1 MTALFLLLALQQAP
15 LPQVGDTIW
24 LVRTIPAPV
33 GREARVAPWNPE
45 GAVEALGP
53 GMLVR
58 RGDSLDVRYPAVG
71 WLPGSHT
78 VEVPGPVLVSP
89 DGTTDSLPPATLTVT
104 IASVLPVL
112 PGDSLPPAQPEAAP
126 ILRPIQ
132 TAVPVLVLVLLAVL
146 LLIPVHLWW
155 RRRGRPI
162 TAPSTGEAPLPSAL
176 PLETWM
182 NAGEPRAVLAASAA
196 RLRAAASAHPSPEAA
211 ALLQQLDDAL
221 FGPGDV
227 SAVIPR
233 AEAAV
238 ALAMRL
244 EEAPPA

>member
-1 MTALFLLLALQQAP
+1 MSLLLLLALQQAP
-15 LPQVGDTIW
+15 LPQVGDTVW
-24 LVRTIPAPV
+24 LVRTIPAPI
-33 GREARVAPWNPE
+33 GRVARVAPWNPE

-58 RGDSLDVRYPAVG
+58 RGDSLEVRYPAVG

-104 IASVLPVL
+104 IASVLPTL

-132 TAVPVLVLVLLAVL
+132 TAVPVLVLLLLAVL
-146 LLIPVHLWW
+146 LLIPVHFWW
-155 RRRGRPI
+155 RKRGRPV
-162 TAPSTGEAPLPSAL
+162 TAPSTGEAQLPPSL

-182 NAGEPRAVLAASAA
+182 AAGEPRAVLAASAA
-196 RLRAAASAHPSPEAA
+196 RLRAASSAHPSPEAA
-211 ALLQQLDDAL
+211 ALLQVLDDAL

-227 SAVIPR
+227 SAVLPR

-238 ALAMRL
+238 TLAVRL
-244 EEAPPA
+244 EEDPPA

>member
-1 MTALFLLLALQQAP
+1 MTALVLLLALQQAP

-33 GREARVAPWNPE
+33 GREARVAPWSPE

-58 RGDSLDVRYPAVG
+58 RGDSLDLRYPAVG

-104 IASVLPVL
+104 IASVLPEL

-132 TAVPVLVLVLLAVL
+132 TAVPVLVLLLLAVL

-162 TAPSTGEAPLPSAL
+162 AAPSTGEAALPSPL

-182 NAGEPRAVLAASAA
+182 EAGEPRAVLAASAA
-196 RLRAAASAHPSPEAA
+196 RLRAAASAHPSPEAT

-238 ALAMRL
+238 ALAARL

>member
-1 MTALFLLLALQQAP
+1 MSLLLLLALQQAP

-33 GREARVAPWNPE
+33 GRVARVAPWNPE

-58 RGDSLDVRYPAVG
+58 RGDSLELRYPAVG

-104 IASVLPVL
+104 IASVLPTL
-112 PGDSLPPAQPEAAP
+112 PGDSLPAAQPEAAP

-132 TAVPVLVLVLLAVL
+132 TAVPVLVLLLLAVL
-146 LLIPVHLWW
+146 LLIPVHFWW
-155 RRRGRPI
+155 RKRGRPI
-162 TAPSTGEAPLPSAL
+162 PAPSTGEAPLPPTL
-176 PLETWM
+176 PLAHWM
-182 NAGEPRAVLAASAA
+182 AAGESRAVLAAAAA
-196 RLRAAASAHPSPEAA
+196 RLRAASSLHPAPEAE
-211 ALLQQLDDAL
+211 ALLQVLNDAL
-221 FGPGDV
+221 YGPGDV
-227 SAVIPR
+227 SAVLPR
-233 AEAAV
+233 AEEAV
-238 ALAMRL
+238 ALAVQL
-244 EEAPPA
+244 EESPPA